1 MSENHL
7 NLITGL
13 LNAVVVTPNN
23 DNDTCEI
30 AISGEPNEVVMQLTA
45 LRINNMIH

>member
-13 LNAVVVTPNN
+13 LNAVVVTPNG
-23 DNDTCEI
+23 I
-30 AISGEPNEVVMQLTA
+30 VEV
-45 LRINNMIH
+45 MITIPVRLQ